1 MNPPLLFV
9 TKKLEM
15 KNFLRVLLAISLAIS
30 GQQSRADAGE
40 VTELLSVVWESF
52 WQQSGY
58 PRNVFKW
65 RDPIRVKF
73 SGDTADRYR
82 EFAMR
87 QLQSVAEVA
96 AIEIAAAA

>member
-1 MNPPLLFV
+1 MNPPLVFV

-30 GQQSRADAGE
+30 GQQSRAEAGE
-40 VTELLSVVWESF
+40 VTELLSVAWESF
-52 WQQSGY
+52 WQSNGY

-65 RDPIRVKF
+65 AGPIRVKF
-73 SGDTADRYR
+73 SGDTADRNR

-87 QLQSVAEVA
+87 QLQSVAQVA
-96 AIEIAAAA
+96 GIEIAEA